1 MRARDGTRTALALA
15 TSHFCPADLLR
26 CAGLVALLATVP
38 APAAEPS
45 ISVAEAGMIDADPS
59 AGSIAALPAEQ
70 LTARL
75 QQIAATATVDA
86 GTTSQLIECAKRH
99 AANPVIAREVA
110 KALGSCRSRAAANQL
125 VSLLAAARDSESIR
139 VIQTALERAT
149 GKLGIAPDDQ
159 AWAAYLRTVPETEA
173 AWQAEIC
180 RNLAEARD
188 AKAVEAAALTAR
200 LTESLRTLHL
210 ATPPEQRWPLI
221 GSMLSDALPPVNLL
235 ALDLISRELS
245 ANNRPDSAV
254 GGSVL
259 KLLRSADD
267 RVREQ
272 AAILVAN
279 LAPTGA
285 AESLND
291 ALEHETSP
299 RAAAAMLA
307 ATSRWPEPSFEPSII
322 RWLKSDAAASNEARA
337 ARDGAIEAAW
347 ALFRAGYL
355 RDADATE
362 PIREVLRGISL
373 GDLSG
378 AGCQL
383 RVEIGD
389 ASDRDAVAVLL
400 GSKIPAQRLAAA
412 TSLVAYA
419 EFLPRILA
427 AARVDPLLI
436 EPAVRGVLTQAPS
449 VPGFV
454 AIEEATRNAPEQRR
468 AALVVIASVLE
479 QDEIIEAAGRVDD
492 PSLREA
498 VLAQLAEPKRIMSE
512 RTEPATLPTVAAGL
526 LQLAELRLE
535 LNRPGDAI
543 GALDALPEIESL
555 IAPDKVRDARTQG
568 LLLMGRTEQAREAGG
583 SVAAWLRALAFAIQQ
598 MPERGQGIA
607 SALET
612 TMADKLEPSE
622 RSRLEELK
630 VKLAALAKK

>member
-1 MRARDGTRTALALA
+1 MALELR
-15 TSHFCPADLLR
+15 HVRPADLLR
-26 CAGLVALLATVP
+26 CAGLVALLAVVP
-38 APAAEPS
+38 AQAVEPLVSAVESSDAAIEP
-45 ISVAEAGMIDADPS
+45 V
-59 AGSIAALPAEQ
+59 AGSLAALAPDQ

-75 QQIAATATVDA
+75 QAIAAEHTADA
-86 GTTSQLIECAKRH
+86 SITAQLIDCAKRH
-99 AANPVIAREVA
+99 GSNPALAREIA
-110 KALGSCRSRAAANQL
+110 MALGSCRTRPAAKQL

-139 VIQTALERAT
+139 IIQAALERST
-149 GKLGIAPDDQ
+149 GKLGIASDDL
-159 AWAAYLRTVPETEA
+159 AWSAYLRTIPESDA
-173 AWQAEIC
+173 AWQAEVT
-180 RNLAEARD
+180 RNLAAARD
-188 AKAVEAAALTAR
+188 AKAAEAAALTTR
-200 LTESLRTLHL
+200 LTDSLRTLHL
-210 ATPPEQRWPLI
+210 ATPPEQRWPLLS
-221 GSMLSDALPPVNLL
+221 SMLGDALAPVNLL

-245 ANNRPDSAV
+245 ANNRPDATIAAA
-254 GGSVL
+254 VL
-259 KLLRSADD
+259 KLVRSSDD

-291 ALEHETSP
+291 ALEHEASP

-307 ATSRWPEPSFEPSII
+307 ATSRWPEAAFEPSVV

-347 ALFRAGYL
+347 ALYRAGYL
-355 RDADATE
+355 RDEDAAK
-362 PIREVLRGISL
+362 PIREVLRDISL

-389 ASDRDAVAVLL
+389 SSDRDAVAVLL

-412 TSLVAYA
+412 TSLVGYP

-436 EPAVRGVLTQAPS
+436 DPAVRGVLTQAPG

-468 AALVVIASVLE
+468 AAMVVIASVLE
-479 QDEIIEAAGRVDD
+479 EDEIIEAASRVDD

-498 VLAQLAEPKRIMSE
+498 VLAQLADPKRIMAE
-512 RTEPATLPTVAAGL
+512 RTEPKTLATVARGL
-526 LQLAELRLE
+526 LQLSQLRLE

-555 IAPDKVRDARTQG
+555 IPAEQVRNARTQG
-568 LLLMGRTEQAREAGG
+568 LLLLGRTDQARETGG
-583 SVAAWLRALAFAIQQ
+583 AVSAWLEALAFAIQQ
-598 MPERGQGIA
+598 APDRAQGIA

-612 TMADKLEPSE
+612 TMADKLEAAE

>member
-1 MRARDGTRTALALA
+1 LALELR
-15 TSHFCPADLLR
+15 HVRPADLLR
-26 CAGLVALLATVP
+26 CAGLVALLAVVP
-38 APAAEPS
+38 AQAVEPLVSAVESSDAAIEP
-45 ISVAEAGMIDADPS
+45 V
-59 AGSIAALPAEQ
+59 AGSLAALAPDQ

-75 QQIAATATVDA
+75 QAIAAEHTADA
-86 GTTSQLIECAKRH
+86 SITAQLIDCAKRH
-99 AANPVIAREVA
+99 GSNPALAREIA
-110 KALGSCRSRAAANQL
+110 MALGSCRTRPAAKQL

-139 VIQTALERAT
+139 IIQAALERST
-149 GKLGIAPDDQ
+149 GKLGIASDDL
-159 AWAAYLRTVPETEA
+159 AWSAYLRTIPESDA
-173 AWQAEIC
+173 AWQAEVT
-180 RNLAEARD
+180 RNLAAARD
-188 AKAVEAAALTAR
+188 AKAAEAAALTTR
-200 LTESLRTLHL
+200 LTDSLRTLHL
-210 ATPPEQRWPLI
+210 ATPPEQRWPLLS
-221 GSMLSDALPPVNLL
+221 SMLGDALAPVNLL

-245 ANNRPDSAV
+245 ANNRPDATIAAA
-254 GGSVL
+254 VL
-259 KLLRSADD
+259 KLVRSSDD

-307 ATSRWPEPSFEPSII
+307 ATSRWPEAAFEPSVV

-347 ALFRAGYL
+347 ALYRAGYL
-355 RDADATE
+355 RDEDAAK
-362 PIREVLRGISL
+362 PIREVLRDISL

-389 ASDRDAVAVLL
+389 SSDRDAVAVLL

-412 TSLVAYA
+412 TSLVGYP

-436 EPAVRGVLTQAPS
+436 DPAVRGVLTQAPG

-468 AALVVIASVLE
+468 AAMVVIASVLE
-479 QDEIIEAAGRVDD
+479 EDEIIEAASRVDD

-498 VLAQLAEPKRIMSE
+498 VLAQLADPKRIMAE
-512 RTEPATLPTVAAGL
+512 RTEPKTLATVARGL
-526 LQLAELRLE
+526 LQLSQLRLE

-555 IAPDKVRDARTQG
+555 IPAEQVRNARTQG
-568 LLLMGRTEQAREAGG
+568 LLLLGRTDQARETGG
-583 SVAAWLRALAFAIQQ
+583 AVSAWLEALAFAIQQ
-598 MPERGQGIA
+598 APDRAQGIA

-612 TMADKLEPSE
+612 TMADKLEAAE

>member
-1 MRARDGTRTALALA
+1 MALELR
-15 TSHFCPADLLR
+15 HVRPADLLR
-26 CAGLVALLATVP
+26 CAGLVALLAVVP
-38 APAAEPS
+38 AQAVEPLVSAVESSDAAIEP
-45 ISVAEAGMIDADPS
+45 V
-59 AGSIAALPAEQ
+59 AGSLAALAPDQ

-75 QQIAATATVDA
+75 QAIAAEHTADA
-86 GTTSQLIECAKRH
+86 SITAQLIDCAKRH
-99 AANPVIAREVA
+99 GSNPALAREIA
-110 KALGSCRSRAAANQL
+110 MALGSCRTRPAAKQL

-139 VIQTALERAT
+139 IIQAALERST
-149 GKLGIAPDDQ
+149 GKLGIASDDL
-159 AWAAYLRTVPETEA
+159 AWSAYLRTIPESDA
-173 AWQAEIC
+173 AWQAEVT
-180 RNLAEARD
+180 RNLAAARD
-188 AKAVEAAALTAR
+188 AKAAEAAALTTR
-200 LTESLRTLHL
+200 LTDSLRTLHL
-210 ATPPEQRWPLI
+210 ATPPEQRWPLLS
-221 GSMLSDALPPVNLL
+221 SMLGDALAPVNLL

-245 ANNRPDSAV
+245 ANNRPDTTIAAA
-254 GGSVL
+254 VL
-259 KLLRSADD
+259 KLVRSSDD

-307 ATSRWPEPSFEPSII
+307 ATSRWPEAAFEPSVV

-347 ALFRAGYL
+347 ALYRAGYL
-355 RDADATE
+355 RDEDAAK
-362 PIREVLRGISL
+362 PIREVLRDISL

-389 ASDRDAVAVLL
+389 SSDRDAVAVLL

-412 TSLVAYA
+412 TSLVGYP

-436 EPAVRGVLTQAPS
+436 DPAVRGVLTQAPG

-468 AALVVIASVLE
+468 AAMVVIASVLE
-479 QDEIIEAAGRVDD
+479 EDEIIEAASRVDD

-498 VLAQLAEPKRIMSE
+498 VLAQLADPKRIMAE
-512 RTEPATLPTVAAGL
+512 RTEPKTLATVARGL
-526 LQLAELRLE
+526 LQLSQLRLE

-555 IAPDKVRDARTQG
+555 IPAEQVRNARTQG
-568 LLLMGRTEQAREAGG
+568 LLLLGRTDQARETGG
-583 SVAAWLRALAFAIQQ
+583 AVSAWLEALAFAIQQ
-598 MPERGQGIA
+598 APDRAQGIA

-612 TMADKLEPSE
+612 TMADKLEAAE
-622 RSRLEELK
+622 RARLEELK

>member
-1 MRARDGTRTALALA
+1 MLAVVPAQAVEPLVSAVESSDAAIEPVAGSLAALA
-15 TSHFCPADLLR
+15 PD
-26 CAGLVALLATVP
+26 
-38 APAAEPS
+38 
-45 ISVAEAGMIDADPS
+45 
-59 AGSIAALPAEQ
+59 Q

-75 QQIAATATVDA
+75 QAIAAEHTADA
-86 GTTSQLIECAKRH
+86 SITAQLIDCAKRH
-99 AANPVIAREVA
+99 GSNPALAREIA
-110 KALGSCRSRAAANQL
+110 MALGSCRTRPAAKQL

-139 VIQTALERAT
+139 IIQAALERST
-149 GKLGIAPDDQ
+149 GKLGIASDDL
-159 AWAAYLRTVPETEA
+159 AWSAYLRTIPESDA
-173 AWQAEIC
+173 AWQAEVT
-180 RNLAEARD
+180 RNLAAARD
-188 AKAVEAAALTAR
+188 AKAAEAAALTTR
-200 LTESLRTLHL
+200 LTDSLRTLHL
-210 ATPPEQRWPLI
+210 ATPPEQRWPLLS
-221 GSMLSDALPPVNLL
+221 SMLGDALAPVNLL

-245 ANNRPDSAV
+245 ANNRPDATIAAA
-254 GGSVL
+254 VL
-259 KLLRSADD
+259 KLVRSSDD

-291 ALEHETSP
+291 ALEHEASP

-307 ATSRWPEPSFEPSII
+307 ATSRWPEAAFEPSVV

-347 ALFRAGYL
+347 ALYRAGYL
-355 RDADATE
+355 RDEDAAK
-362 PIREVLRGISL
+362 PIREVLRDISL

-389 ASDRDAVAVLL
+389 SSDRDAVAVLL

-412 TSLVAYA
+412 TSLVGHP

-436 EPAVRGVLTQAPS
+436 DPAVRGVLTQAPG

-468 AALVVIASVLE
+468 AAMVVIASVLE
-479 QDEIIEAAGRVDD
+479 EDEIIEAASRVDD

-498 VLAQLAEPKRIMSE
+498 VLAQLADPKRIMAE
-512 RTEPATLPTVAAGL
+512 RTEPKTLATVARGL
-526 LQLAELRLE
+526 LQLSQLRLE

-555 IAPDKVRDARTQG
+555 IPAEQVRNARTQG
-568 LLLMGRTEQAREAGG
+568 LLLLGRTDQARETGG
-583 SVAAWLRALAFAIQQ
+583 AVSAWLEALAFAIQQ
-598 MPERGQGIA
+598 APDRAQGIA

-612 TMADKLEPSE
+612 TMADKLEAAE
-622 RSRLEELK
+622 RTRLEELK

>member
-1 MRARDGTRTALALA
+1 MALELR
-15 TSHFCPADLLR
+15 HVRPADLLR
-26 CAGLVALLATVP
+26 CAGLVALLAVVP
-38 APAAEPS
+38 AQAVEPLVSAVESSDAAIEP
-45 ISVAEAGMIDADPS
+45 V
-59 AGSIAALPAEQ
+59 AGSLAALAPDQ

-75 QQIAATATVDA
+75 QAIAAEHTADA
-86 GTTSQLIECAKRH
+86 SITAQLIDCAKRH
-99 AANPVIAREVA
+99 GSNPALAREIA
-110 KALGSCRSRAAANQL
+110 MALGSCRTRPAAKQL

-139 VIQTALERAT
+139 IIQAALERST
-149 GKLGIAPDDQ
+149 GKLGIASDDL
-159 AWAAYLRTVPETEA
+159 AWSAYLRTIPESDA
-173 AWQAEIC
+173 AWQAEVT
-180 RNLAEARD
+180 RNLAAARD
-188 AKAVEAAALTAR
+188 AKAAEAAALTTR
-200 LTESLRTLHL
+200 LTDSLRTLHL
-210 ATPPEQRWPLI
+210 ATPPEQRWPLLS
-221 GSMLSDALPPVNLL
+221 SMLGDALAPVNLL

-245 ANNRPDSAV
+245 ANNRPDTTIAAA
-254 GGSVL
+254 VL
-259 KLLRSADD
+259 KLVRSSDD

-307 ATSRWPEPSFEPSII
+307 ATSRWPEAAFEPSVV

-347 ALFRAGYL
+347 ALYRAGYL
-355 RDADATE
+355 RDEDAAK
-362 PIREVLRGISL
+362 PIREVLRDISL

-389 ASDRDAVAVLL
+389 SSDRDAVAVLL

-412 TSLVAYA
+412 TSLVGYP

-436 EPAVRGVLTQAPS
+436 DPAVRGVLTQAPG

-468 AALVVIASVLE
+468 AAMVVIASVLE
-479 QDEIIEAAGRVDD
+479 EDEIIEAASRVDD

-498 VLAQLAEPKRIMSE
+498 VLAQLADPKRIMAE
-512 RTEPATLPTVAAGL
+512 RTEPKTLATVARGL
-526 LQLAELRLE
+526 LQLSQLRLE

-555 IAPDKVRDARTQG
+555 IPAEQVRNARTQG
-568 LLLMGRTEQAREAGG
+568 LLLLGRTDQARETGG
-583 SVAAWLRALAFAIQQ
+583 AVSAWLEALAFAIQQ
-598 MPERGQGIA
+598 APDRAQGIA

-612 TMADKLEPSE
+612 TMADKLEAAE

>member
-1 MRARDGTRTALALA
+1 MALELR
-15 TSHFCPADLLR
+15 HVRPADLLR
-26 CAGLVALLATVP
+26 CAGLVALLAVVP
-38 APAAEPS
+38 AQAVEPLVSAVESSDAAIEP
-45 ISVAEAGMIDADPS
+45 V
-59 AGSIAALPAEQ
+59 AGSLAALAPDQ

-75 QQIAATATVDA
+75 QAIAAEHTADA
-86 GTTSQLIECAKRH
+86 SITAQLIDCAKRH
-99 AANPVIAREVA
+99 GSNPALAREIA
-110 KALGSCRSRAAANQL
+110 MALGSCRTRPAAKQL

-139 VIQTALERAT
+139 IIQAALERST
-149 GKLGIAPDDQ
+149 GKLGIASDDL
-159 AWAAYLRTVPETEA
+159 AWSAYLRTIPESDA
-173 AWQAEIC
+173 AWQAEVT
-180 RNLAEARD
+180 RNLAAARD
-188 AKAVEAAALTAR
+188 AKAAEAAALTTR
-200 LTESLRTLHL
+200 LTDSLRTLHL
-210 ATPPEQRWPLI
+210 ATPPEQRWPLLS
-221 GSMLSDALPPVNLL
+221 SMLGDALAPVNLL

-245 ANNRPDSAV
+245 ANNRPDATIAAA
-254 GGSVL
+254 VL
-259 KLLRSADD
+259 KLVRSSDD

-307 ATSRWPEPSFEPSII
+307 ATSRWPEAAFEPSVV

-347 ALFRAGYL
+347 ALYRAGYL
-355 RDADATE
+355 RDEDAAK
-362 PIREVLRGISL
+362 PIREVLRDISL

-389 ASDRDAVAVLL
+389 SSDRDAVAVLL

-412 TSLVAYA
+412 TSLVGYP

-436 EPAVRGVLTQAPS
+436 DPAVRGVLTQAPG

-468 AALVVIASVLE
+468 AAMVVIASVLE
-479 QDEIIEAAGRVDD
+479 EDEIIEAASRVDD

-498 VLAQLAEPKRIMSE
+498 VLAQLADPKRIMAE
-512 RTEPATLPTVAAGL
+512 RTEPKTLATVARGL
-526 LQLAELRLE
+526 LQLSQLRLE

-555 IAPDKVRDARTQG
+555 IPAEQVRNARTQG
-568 LLLMGRTEQAREAGG
+568 LLLLGRTDQARETGG
-583 SVAAWLRALAFAIQQ
+583 AVSAWLEALAFAIQQ
-598 MPERGQGIA
+598 APDRAQGIA

-612 TMADKLEPSE
+612 TMADKLEAAE

>member
-1 MRARDGTRTALALA
+1 MALEFRHLRP
-15 TSHFCPADLLR
+15 SDLLR
-26 CAGLVALLATVP
+26 CAGLVALLAAVP
-38 APAAEPS
+38 ARGDEPLISAAESGELAAEPT
-45 ISVAEAGMIDADPS
+45 
-59 AGSIAALPAEQ
+59 AGSLASLPPDQ

-75 QQIAATATVDA
+75 QAIAAEPTSDASVTA
-86 GTTSQLIECAKRH
+86 QLIDCAKRH
-99 AANPVIAREVA
+99 AGNPVLAREIAR
-110 KALGSCRSRAAANQL
+110 ALGSCRSRAAANQL

-139 VIQTALERAT
+139 TIQSALERST
-149 GKLGIAPDDQ
+149 GKLGIAPDDH
-159 AWAAYLRTVPETEA
+159 AWSAYLRTIPENDA
-173 AWQAEIC
+173 AWQAEVI
-180 RNLAEARD
+180 RNIAAARD
-188 AKAVEAAALTAR
+188 AKAAEAAALTTR
-200 LTESLRTLHL
+200 LTDSLRTLHL
-210 ATPPEQRWPLI
+210 ATPPEQRWPLLS
-221 GSMLSDALPPVNLL
+221 SMLGDALPPVNLL

-245 ANNRPDSAV
+245 ANNRPDATIAA
-254 GGSVL
+254 SVL
-259 KLLRSADD
+259 KLVRSSDD

-307 ATSRWPEPSFEPSII
+307 ATSRWPEPAFEPSVI

-347 ALFRAGYL
+347 ALYRAGYL
-355 RDADATE
+355 RDEDAAT
-362 PIREVLRGISL
+362 PIREVLRNISL

-389 ASDRDAVAVLL
+389 SSDRDAVAVLL

-412 TSLVAYA
+412 TSLVGYP

-436 EPAVRGVLTQAPS
+436 DPAVRGVLTQAPG

-454 AIEEATRNAPEQRR
+454 AIEEATRNAREQRR
-468 AALVVIASVLE
+468 AALVVIAAVLE
-479 QDEIIEAAGRVDD
+479 EDEIIEAASRVDD

-498 VLAQLAEPKRIMSE
+498 VLAQLADPKRIMAE
-512 RTEPATLPTVAAGL
+512 RTEPKTLSTVARGL
-526 LQLAELRLE
+526 LQLSQLRLE

-555 IAPDKVRDARTQG
+555 IPAEQVRNARTQG
-568 LLLMGRTEQAREAGG
+568 LLLLGRTDQARETGG
-583 SVAAWLRALAFAIQQ
+583 SVSAWLEALAFAIQQ
-598 MPERGQGIA
+598 APDRAQGIA

-612 TMADKLEPSE
+612 TMADKLEAAE
-622 RSRLEELK
+622 RTRLEELK

>member
-1 MRARDGTRTALALA
+1 
-15 TSHFCPADLLR
+15 
-26 CAGLVALLATVP
+26 LVALLAVVP
-38 APAAEPS
+38 AQAVEPLVSAVESSDAAIEP
-45 ISVAEAGMIDADPS
+45 V
-59 AGSIAALPAEQ
+59 AGSLAALAPDQ

-75 QQIAATATVDA
+75 QAIAAEHTADA
-86 GTTSQLIECAKRH
+86 SITAQLIDCAKRH
-99 AANPVIAREVA
+99 GSNPALAREIA
-110 KALGSCRSRAAANQL
+110 MALGSCRTRPAAKQL

-139 VIQTALERAT
+139 IIQAALERST
-149 GKLGIAPDDQ
+149 GKLGIASDDL
-159 AWAAYLRTVPETEA
+159 AWSAYLRTIPESDA
-173 AWQAEIC
+173 AWQAEVT
-180 RNLAEARD
+180 RNLAAARD
-188 AKAVEAAALTAR
+188 AKAAEAAALTTR
-200 LTESLRTLHL
+200 LTDSLRTLHL
-210 ATPPEQRWPLI
+210 ATPPEQRWPLLS
-221 GSMLSDALPPVNLL
+221 SMLGDALAPVNLL

-245 ANNRPDSAV
+245 ANNRPDTTIAAA
-254 GGSVL
+254 VL
-259 KLLRSADD
+259 KLVRSSDD

-307 ATSRWPEPSFEPSII
+307 ATSRWPEAAFEPSVV

-347 ALFRAGYL
+347 ALYRAGYL
-355 RDADATE
+355 RDEDAAK
-362 PIREVLRGISL
+362 PIREVLRDISL

-389 ASDRDAVAVLL
+389 SSDRDAVAVLL

-412 TSLVAYA
+412 TSLVGYP

-436 EPAVRGVLTQAPS
+436 DPAVRGVLTQAPG

-468 AALVVIASVLE
+468 AAMVVIASVLE
-479 QDEIIEAAGRVDD
+479 EDEIIEAASRVDD

-498 VLAQLAEPKRIMSE
+498 VLAQLADPKRIMAE
-512 RTEPATLPTVAAGL
+512 RTEPKTLATVARGL
-526 LQLAELRLE
+526 LQLSQLRLE

-555 IAPDKVRDARTQG
+555 IPAEQVRNARTQG
-568 LLLMGRTEQAREAGG
+568 LLLLGRTDQARETGG
-583 SVAAWLRALAFAIQQ
+583 AVSAWLEALAFAIQQ
-598 MPERGQGIA
+598 APDRAQGIA

-612 TMADKLEPSE
+612 TMADKLEAAE
-622 RSRLEELK
+622 RARLEELK

>member
-1 MRARDGTRTALALA
+1 MALELR
-15 TSHFCPADLLR
+15 HVRPADLVR
-26 CAGLVALLATVP
+26 CAGLVALLAVVP
-38 APAAEPS
+38 AQAVEPLVSAVEASDAAIEP
-45 ISVAEAGMIDADPS
+45 V
-59 AGSIAALPAEQ
+59 AGSLAALPPDQ

-75 QQIAATATVDA
+75 QAIAAEHSVDPSITA
-86 GTTSQLIECAKRH
+86 QLIDCAKRH
-99 AANPVIAREVA
+99 GSNPALAREIA
-110 KALGSCRSRAAANQL
+110 MALGSCRTRPAASQL

-139 VIQTALERAT
+139 IIQAALERST
-149 GKLGIAPDDQ
+149 GKLGIASDDL
-159 AWAAYLRTVPETEA
+159 AWSAYLRTIPESDA
-173 AWQAEIC
+173 AWQAEVT
-180 RNLAEARD
+180 RNLAAARD
-188 AKAVEAAALTAR
+188 AKAAEAAALTTR
-200 LTESLRTLHL
+200 LTDSLRTLHL
-210 ATPPEQRWPLI
+210 ATPPEQRWPLLS
-221 GSMLSDALPPVNLL
+221 SMLGDALPPVNLL

-245 ANNRPDSAV
+245 ANNRPDATIAAA
-254 GGSVL
+254 VL
-259 KLLRSADD
+259 KLVRSSDD

-307 ATSRWPEPSFEPSII
+307 ATSRWPEAAFEPSVV

-347 ALFRAGYL
+347 ALYRAGYL
-355 RDADATE
+355 RDEDAAK
-362 PIREVLRGISL
+362 PIREVLRNISL

-389 ASDRDAVAVLL
+389 SSDRDAVAVLL

-412 TSLVAYA
+412 TSLVGYP

-436 EPAVRGVLTQAPS
+436 DPAVRGVLTQAPG

-468 AALVVIASVLE
+468 AAMVVIASVLE
-479 QDEIIEAAGRVDD
+479 EDEIIEAASRVDD

-498 VLAQLAEPKRIMSE
+498 VLAQLADPKRIMAE
-512 RTEPATLPTVAAGL
+512 RTEPKTLATVARGL
-526 LQLAELRLE
+526 LQLSQLRLE

-555 IAPDKVRDARTQG
+555 IPIEQVRNARTQG
-568 LLLMGRTEQAREAGG
+568 LLLLGRTNQARETGG
-583 SVAAWLRALAFAIQQ
+583 SVSAWLEALAFAIQQ
-598 MPERGQGIA
+598 APDRAQGIA

-612 TMADKLEPSE
+612 TMADKLEAAE

>member
-1 MRARDGTRTALALA
+1 MLAVVPAQAVEPLVSAVESSDAAIEPVAGSLAALA
-15 TSHFCPADLLR
+15 PD
-26 CAGLVALLATVP
+26 
-38 APAAEPS
+38 
-45 ISVAEAGMIDADPS
+45 
-59 AGSIAALPAEQ
+59 Q

-75 QQIAATATVDA
+75 QAIAAEHTADA
-86 GTTSQLIECAKRH
+86 SITAQLIDCAKRH
-99 AANPVIAREVA
+99 GSNPALAREIA
-110 KALGSCRSRAAANQL
+110 MALGSCRTRPAAKQL

-139 VIQTALERAT
+139 IIQAALERST
-149 GKLGIAPDDQ
+149 GKLGIASDDL
-159 AWAAYLRTVPETEA
+159 AWSAYLRTIPESDA
-173 AWQAEIC
+173 AWQAEVT
-180 RNLAEARD
+180 RNLAAARD
-188 AKAVEAAALTAR
+188 AKAAEAAALTTR
-200 LTESLRTLHL
+200 LTDSLRTLHL
-210 ATPPEQRWPLI
+210 ATPPEQRWPLLS
-221 GSMLSDALPPVNLL
+221 SMLGDALAPVNLL

-245 ANNRPDSAV
+245 ANNRPDATIAAA
-254 GGSVL
+254 VL
-259 KLLRSADD
+259 KLVRSSDD

-291 ALEHETSP
+291 ALEHEASP

-307 ATSRWPEPSFEPSII
+307 ATSRWPEAAFEPSVV

-347 ALFRAGYL
+347 ALYRAGYL
-355 RDADATE
+355 RDEDAAK
-362 PIREVLRGISL
+362 PIREVLRDISL

-389 ASDRDAVAVLL
+389 SSDRDAVAVLL

-412 TSLVAYA
+412 TSLVGYP

-436 EPAVRGVLTQAPS
+436 DPAVRGVLTQAPG

-468 AALVVIASVLE
+468 AAMVVIASVLE
-479 QDEIIEAAGRVDD
+479 EDEIIEAASRVDD

-498 VLAQLAEPKRIMSE
+498 VLAQLADPKRIMAE
-512 RTEPATLPTVAAGL
+512 RTEPKTLATVARGL
-526 LQLAELRLE
+526 LQLSQLRLE

-555 IAPDKVRDARTQG
+555 IPAEQVRNARTQG
-568 LLLMGRTEQAREAGG
+568 LLLLGRTDQARETGG
-583 SVAAWLRALAFAIQQ
+583 AVSAWLEALAFAIQQ
-598 MPERGQGIA
+598 APDRAQGIA

-612 TMADKLEPSE
+612 TMADKLEAAE

>member
-1 MRARDGTRTALALA
+1 
-15 TSHFCPADLLR
+15 
-26 CAGLVALLATVP
+26 LVALLAVVP
-38 APAAEPS
+38 AQAVEPLVSAVESSDAAIEP
-45 ISVAEAGMIDADPS
+45 V
-59 AGSIAALPAEQ
+59 AGSLAALAPDQ

-75 QQIAATATVDA
+75 QAIAAEHTADA
-86 GTTSQLIECAKRH
+86 SITAQLIDCAKRH
-99 AANPVIAREVA
+99 GSNPALAREIA
-110 KALGSCRSRAAANQL
+110 MALGSCRTRPAAKQL

-139 VIQTALERAT
+139 IIQAALERST
-149 GKLGIAPDDQ
+149 GKLGIASDDL
-159 AWAAYLRTVPETEA
+159 AWSAYLRTIPESDA
-173 AWQAEIC
+173 AWQAEVT
-180 RNLAEARD
+180 RNLAAARD
-188 AKAVEAAALTAR
+188 AKAAEAAALTTR
-200 LTESLRTLHL
+200 LTDSLRTLHL
-210 ATPPEQRWPLI
+210 ATPPEQRWPLLS
-221 GSMLSDALPPVNLL
+221 SMLGDALAPVNLL

-245 ANNRPDSAV
+245 ANNRPDTTIAAA
-254 GGSVL
+254 VL
-259 KLLRSADD
+259 KLVRSSDD

-307 ATSRWPEPSFEPSII
+307 ATSRWPEAAFEPSVV

-347 ALFRAGYL
+347 ALYRAGYL
-355 RDADATE
+355 RDEDAAK
-362 PIREVLRGISL
+362 PIREVLRDISL

-389 ASDRDAVAVLL
+389 SSDRDAVAVLL

-412 TSLVAYA
+412 TSLVGYP

-436 EPAVRGVLTQAPS
+436 DPAVRGVLTQAPG

-468 AALVVIASVLE
+468 AAMVVIASVLE
-479 QDEIIEAAGRVDD
+479 EDEIIEAASRVDD

-498 VLAQLAEPKRIMSE
+498 VLAQLADPKRIMAE
-512 RTEPATLPTVAAGL
+512 RTEPKTLATVARGL
-526 LQLAELRLE
+526 LQLSQLRLE

-555 IAPDKVRDARTQG
+555 IPAEQVRNARTQG
-568 LLLMGRTEQAREAGG
+568 LLLLGRTDQARETGG
-583 SVAAWLRALAFAIQQ
+583 AVSAWLEALAFAIQQ
-598 MPERGQGIA
+598 APDRAQGIA

-612 TMADKLEPSE
+612 TMADKLEAAE